1 MSDSCESGRVV
12 LREERS
18 KTDIR
23 HLSAG
28 YASNGDLRIEGQ
40 DLGDGVQRIF
50 GCVEYEWVWTIRAA
64 DLPKLAEALGV
75 TSNLLEALA
84 ANYSGDN
91 AAHLGAFL
99 KEYGVPFEAWS
110 RIGD

>member
-1 MSDSCESGRVV
+1 MSDSSKSGRVV

-28 YASNGDLRIEGQ
+28 YAANGDLRIEGQ

-50 GCVEYEWVWTIRAA
+50 GYREYEWGWTIWAA

-75 TSNLLEALA
+75 TSDVLKALA
-84 ANYSGDN
+84 ASYSGDN
-91 AAHLGAFL
+91 AANLGAFL
-99 KEYGVPFEAWS
+99 EDHGVPFETWS

>member
-1 MSDSCESGRVV
+1 MSDPSKSGRVV

-28 YASNGDLRIEGQ
+28 YASNGDLLIEGQ

-50 GCVEYEWVWTIRAA
+50 GRDEYEWVWTIRAA
-64 DLPKLAEALGV
+64 ELPKLAMALGGA
-75 TSNLLEALA
+75 SDLLQALA
-84 ANYSGDN
+84 GRFSGANAG
-91 AAHLGAFL
+91 HLGAFL
-99 KEYGVPFEAWS
+99 NEGSVPFETWS